1 MVIDQ
6 ITYQVLQSRLSG
18 IVQEMQDNIFR
29 TGYST
34 IIRES
39 QDASCMI
46 LSAAG
51 DVVGENVVLPLH
63 VSALPEV
70 VRAIIRDYGSDICPQ
85 DAFITNHPYLAGVT
99 HSIDMAVVTPVF
111 YQDKV
116 IAFCASIAHKSDL
129 GGMVPGT
136 GSSSA
141 REIFQ
146 EGIQYPPVK
155 YMHRGV
161 VVKEVDAILRAN
173 SRTPDLIMGD
183 IRGQVGTARLGEQ
196 RLVALADRYGV
207 DAVTDTFAEA
217 ENRTEERVRQTIA
230 TWQDGVVEGEM
241 FIDNDGIVLDRPIRY
256 HVKIT
261 KTGSR
266 ILFDFGGS
274 GDQTLGPLNILPP
287 VVRGCCF
294 FAMTAMID
302 PALPKNGGLARVVE
316 MQFRDG
322 SVLHPKFPAPT
333 NTYMASATAVTEALL
348 QALSKLVPNRQTA
361 GTGGVGGMMI
371 GGKGEDGKAFVQY
384 EIVGSAY
391 GARTGKDGVSGTS
404 VLLDNA
410 RTAPIEVLESEFPT
424 RVKRFELIRDSGGVG
439 QFRGGL
445 GIRREYEILAP
456 EVQFSLRG
464 GKHTHPAHGLEEGGS
479 GGTGACIINPGGGD
493 KEKHMPGRF
502 GGLYLRRGEVIRLE
516 KSGGGGI
523 GNVAQRPFDQIVGD
537 VLDGYVSFDAA
548 VRDYGVD
555 AARLQ
560 AAVDEWRS
568 AGKNSAEASKLEKQ
582 KGAK

>member
-1 MVIDQ
+1 MAVDQ

-39 QDASCMI
+39 QDASCML
-46 LSAAG
+46 LSSAG
-51 DVVGENVVLPLH
+51 EVVGENVVLPLH

-70 VRAIIRDYGSDICPQ
+70 VRAIVRDYGSDIHPL
-85 DAFITNHPYLAGVT
+85 DAFLTNHPYLAGVT

-111 YQDKV
+111 HDNQL

-146 EGIQYPPVK
+146 EGIQYPPVR
-155 YMHRGV
+155 YMSRGV
-161 VVKEVDAILRAN
+161 VVREVDAILRAN
-173 SRTPDLIMGD
+173 SRTPELIMGD

-196 RLVALADRYGV
+196 RLAALAQRYGV
-207 DAVTDTFAEA
+207 DAIIDTFAQA
-217 ENRTEERVRQTIA
+217 ETRTEERVRQAISH
-230 TWQDGVVEGEM
+230 WNDGVVEGEA
-241 FIDNDGIVLDRPIRY
+241 FVDNDGIDLERPIRY
-256 HVKIT
+256 HVQIT
-261 KTGSR
+261 KTGKR
-266 ILFDFGGS
+266 IVFDFSGS
-274 GDQTLGPLNILPP
+274 GDQTSGPLNILPP

-316 MQFRDG
+316 MKFRDG
-322 SVLHPKFPAPT
+322 SVLHPRFPAPT

-348 QALSKLVPNRQTA
+348 QALSKLVPGRQTA
-361 GTGGVGGMMI
+361 GTGGVGGLMI
-371 GGKGEDGKAFVQY
+371 GGKDERGKAFVQY

-424 RVKRFELIRDSGGVG
+424 RVRRFELVRDSGGPG

-464 GKHTHPAHGLEEGGS
+464 GKHTNPAHGLDGGGP
-479 GGTGACIINPGGGD
+479 GGTGACIVNPGSAT
-493 KEKHMPGRF
+493 EKRMPGRF
-502 GGLYLRRGEVIRLE
+502 GGLYLRRGDVVRLE

-523 GNVAQRPFDQIVGD
+523 GGVARRPFEQIVSD
-537 VLDGYVSFDAA
+537 VLDGYVSVEAA
-548 VRDYGVD
+548 LRDYGAD
-555 AARLQ
+555 PARLQ
-560 AAVDEWRS
+560 MAMDEWTSR
-568 AGKNSAEASKLEKQ
+568 
-582 KGAK
+582 KGAE

>member
-1 MVIDQ
+1 MPVDQ
-6 ITYQVLQSRLSG
+6 ITFQVLQSRLSG

-46 LSAAG
+46 LNAAG

-70 VRAIIRDYGSDICPQ
+70 VRAIIRDYGKDIHSQ

-99 HSIDMAVVTPVF
+99 HSMDMAVVTPVF
-111 YQDKV
+111 YGEQR

-146 EGIQYPPVK
+146 EGVQYPPIK
-155 YMHRGV
+155 YMNRGV
-161 VVKEVDAILRAN
+161 VVREVDAILRAN

-183 IRGQVGTARLGEQ
+183 IRGQIGTARLGEQ
-196 RLVALADRYGV
+196 RLAALMDRYGV
-207 DAVTDTFAEA
+207 EAVTATFAEA
-217 ENRTEERVRQTIA
+217 EANTEDRVRQTIS
-230 TWQDGVVEGEM
+230 TWNDGVFEGEA
-241 FIDNDGIVLDRPIRY
+241 FVDNDGIALDRMIRY
-256 HVKIT
+256 HVQIK
-261 KTGSR
+261 KTGNR
-266 ILFDFGGS
+266 ILFDFSGS

-302 PALPKNGGLARVVE
+302 PSLPKNGGLARVVE
-316 MQFRDG
+316 MKFRDG
-322 SVLHPKFPAPT
+322 SVLNPRFPAPT

-348 QALSKLVPNRQTA
+348 QALSHLVPNRQTA
-361 GTGGVGGMMI
+361 GTGGVGGIMI
-371 GGKGEDGKAFVQY
+371 GGKRNDGTMFVQY
-384 EIVGSAY
+384 EVIGSAY

-410 RTAPIEVLESEFPT
+410 RTAPIEVLETEFPT
-424 RVKRFELIRDSGGVG
+424 RVRRFELIRDSGGAG
-439 QFRGGL
+439 RFRGGL

-464 GKHTHPAHGLEEGGS
+464 GKHSIPAHGIDGGS
-479 GGTGACIINPGGGD
+479 PGRLGACVINPD
-493 KEKHMPGRF
+493 TEKEKSMPGRF
-502 GGLYLRRGEVIRLE
+502 GGLYLSGGDVVRLE
-516 KSGGGGI
+516 KSGGGGLGI
-523 GNVAQRPFDQIVGD
+523 P
-537 VLDGYVSFDAA
+537 
-548 VRDYGVD
+548 
-555 AARLQ
+555 
-560 AAVDEWRS
+560 
-568 AGKNSAEASKLEKQ
+568 
-582 KGAK
+582 

>member
-1 MVIDQ
+1 MAVDQ

-39 QDASCMI
+39 QDASCML
-46 LSAAG
+46 LSSAG
-51 DVVGENVVLPLH
+51 EVVGENVVLPLH

-70 VRAIIRDYGSDICPQ
+70 VRAIVRDYGSDIHPL
-85 DAFITNHPYLAGVT
+85 DAFLTNHPYLAGVT

-111 YQDKV
+111 HDNQL

-146 EGIQYPPVK
+146 EGIQYPPVR
-155 YMHRGV
+155 YMSRGV
-161 VVKEVDAILRAN
+161 VVREVDAILRAN
-173 SRTPDLIMGD
+173 SRTPELIMGD

-196 RLVALADRYGV
+196 RLAALAQRYGV
-207 DAVTDTFAEA
+207 DAIIDTFAQA
-217 ENRTEERVRQTIA
+217 ETRTEERVRQAISR
-230 TWQDGVVEGEM
+230 WNDGVVEGEA
-241 FIDNDGIVLDRPIRY
+241 FVDNDGIDLERPIRY
-256 HVKIT
+256 HVRIT

-266 ILFDFGGS
+266 IVFDFSGS
-274 GDQTLGPLNILPP
+274 GDQTSGPLNILPP

-316 MQFRDG
+316 MKFRDG
-322 SVLHPKFPAPT
+322 SVLHPRFPAPT

-348 QALSKLVPNRQTA
+348 QALSKLVPGRQTA
-361 GTGGVGGMMI
+361 GTGGVGGLMI
-371 GGKGEDGKAFVQY
+371 GGKDEHGKAFVQY

-424 RVKRFELIRDSGGVG
+424 RVRRFELVRDSGGPG

-464 GKHTHPAHGLEEGGS
+464 GKHTNPAHGLDGGGP
-479 GGTGACIINPGGGD
+479 GGTGACIVNPGSAA
-493 KEKHMPGRF
+493 EKRMPGRF
-502 GGLYLRRGEVIRLE
+502 GGLYLRRGDVVRLE

-523 GNVAQRPFDQIVGD
+523 GSVARRPFEQIVSD
-537 VLDGYVSFDAA
+537 VLDGYVSVEAA
-548 VRDYGVD
+548 LRDYGAD
-555 AARLQ
+555 PARLQ
-560 AAVDEWRS
+560 MAMAEWTSR
-568 AGKNSAEASKLEKQ
+568 
-582 KGAK
+582 KGAR

>member
-1 MVIDQ
+1 MAVDQ
-6 ITYQVLQSRLSG
+6 ITFQVIQSRLSG

-39 QDASCMI
+39 QDASCM
-46 LSAAG
+46 LLNAKG

-70 VRAIIRDYGSDICPQ
+70 VRAVLRDYGDDVFPG
-85 DAFITNHPYLAGVT
+85 DAFLTNHPYLAGVT
-99 HSIDMAVVTPVF
+99 HSIDMAVVTPMF
-111 YQDKV
+111 YEGV
-116 IAFCASIAHKSDL
+116 LIAFCASIAHKSDL

-136 GSSSA
+136 GSSNA

-155 YMHRGV
+155 YMNRGV

-196 RLVALADRYGV
+196 RLTALADRYGV
-207 DAVTDTFAEA
+207 EALTASFAEA
-217 ENRTEERVRQTIA
+217 ETRTEERVRQTLA
-230 TWQDGVVEGEM
+230 EWPDGVTEGEAYV
-241 FIDNDGIVLDRPIRY
+241 DNDGIVLDRMIKY
-256 HVKIT
+256 HVQIT
-261 KTGSR
+261 KTGNR
-266 ILFDFGGS
+266 ILFDFSGS

-316 MQFRDG
+316 MKFRDG
-322 SVLHPKFPAPT
+322 SVLHPRFPAPT

-348 QALSKLVPNRQTA
+348 QALSKLVPGRKTA
-361 GTGGVGGMMI
+361 GTGGVGGLMI
-371 GGKGEDGKAFVQY
+371 GGKRADKSAFVQY

-410 RTAPIEVLESEFPT
+410 RTAPIEVLETEFPT
-424 RVKRFELIRDSGGVG
+424 RVRRFELICDSGGAG
-439 QFRGGL
+439 QYRGGL
-445 GIRREYEILAP
+445 GIRREYEILTD
-456 EVQFSLRG
+456 EVQFNLRG
-464 GKHTHPAHGLEEGGS
+464 GKHTHPAEGLDGGQP
-479 GGTGACIINPGGGD
+479 GRFGAFIVDPGLPT
-493 KEKHMPGRF
+493 EKRMPGRF
-502 GGLYLRRGEVIRLE
+502 AGLHLTYGSVVRLE

-523 GNVAQRPFDQIVGD
+523 GDVTQRPFEKIVSD
-537 VLDGYVSFDAA
+537 VLDGYVSAAAA
-548 VRDYGVD
+548 VQEYGVD

-560 AAVDEWRS
+560 QALDAWP
-568 AGKNSAEASKLEKQ
+568 KQ
-582 KGAK
+582 KGSTS

>member
-1 MVIDQ
+1 MAVDQ

-39 QDASCMI
+39 QDASCML
-46 LSAAG
+46 LSSAG
-51 DVVGENVVLPLH
+51 EVVGENVVLPLH

-70 VRAIIRDYGSDICPQ
+70 VRAIVRDYGSDIHPL
-85 DAFITNHPYLAGVT
+85 DAFLTNHPYLAGVT

-111 YQDKV
+111 HDNQL

-146 EGIQYPPVK
+146 EGIQYPPVR
-155 YMHRGV
+155 YMSRGV
-161 VVKEVDAILRAN
+161 VVREVDAILRAN
-173 SRTPDLIMGD
+173 SRTPELIMGD

-196 RLVALADRYGV
+196 RLAALAQRYGV
-207 DAVTDTFAEA
+207 DAIIDTFAQA
-217 ENRTEERVRQTIA
+217 ETRTEERVRQAISR
-230 TWQDGVVEGEM
+230 WNDGVVEGEA
-241 FIDNDGIVLDRPIRY
+241 FVDNDGIDLERLIRY
-256 HVKIT
+256 HVRIT
-261 KTGSR
+261 KTGKR
-266 ILFDFGGS
+266 IVFDFSGS

-316 MQFRDG
+316 MKFRDG
-322 SVLHPKFPAPT
+322 SVLHPRFPAPT

-348 QALSKLVPNRQTA
+348 QALSKLVPERQTA
-361 GTGGVGGMMI
+361 GTGGVGGLMI
-371 GGKGEDGKAFVQY
+371 GGKNEHGKAFVQY

-424 RVKRFELIRDSGGVG
+424 RVRRFELVRDSGGPG

-464 GKHTHPAHGLEEGGS
+464 GKHTNPAHGLDGGGP
-479 GGTGACIINPGGGD
+479 GGTGACIVNPGSAA
-493 KEKHMPGRF
+493 EKRMPGRF
-502 GGLYLRRGEVIRLE
+502 GGLYLRRGDVVRLE

-523 GNVAQRPFDQIVGD
+523 GSVARRPFEQIVSD
-537 VLDGYVSFDAA
+537 VLDGYVSVEAA
-548 VRDYGVD
+548 VRDYGAD
-555 AARLQ
+555 RARLQ
-560 AAVDEWRS
+560 MAMDEWTS
-568 AGKNSAEASKLEKQ
+568 Q